1 MLNNNVINNSKSLRT
16 AGRRLIIGLLL
27 LSAAVCGCEKNPD
40 ENIFTIVTMN
50 VTCPAV
56 KAGIERVE
64 IDNSLDG
71 SFIRDLNTRQEYE
84 IPTFQ
89 VGSATVKLRKGI
101 YMISFDGKAV
111 FSDGQRKK
119 VRFAGY
125 NSPMTSVTLL
135 DDKETLNL
143 ELTVLK

>member
-1 MLNNNVINNSKSLRT
+1 MPVHKTIRNILFAFSLF
-16 AGRRLIIGLLL
+16 L
-27 LSAAVCGCEKNPD
+27 CGCEKDSGQNV
-40 ENIFTIVTMN
+40 FTIVTIN
-50 VTCPAV
+50 VTCPSV
-56 KAGIERVE
+56 SAGIERVE
-64 IDNSLDG
+64 VDNSLDG

-89 VGSATVKLRKGI
+89 VGTATVKLRKGL

-111 FSDGQRKK
+111 FSDGRRQK

-125 NSPMTSVTLL
+125 NSPMTSVALL
-135 DDKETLNL
+135 NDTETLNL

>member
-1 MLNNNVINNSKSLRT
+1 MLNNSLIKNLRMT
-16 AGRRLIIGLLL
+16 AGPLVICLSL
-27 LSAAVCGCEKNPD
+27 LSGTLCGCEKNPD
-40 ENIFTIVTMN
+40 DDIFTIVTMN

-71 SFIRDLNTRQEYE
+71 SFIRDLNTRQTYE
-84 IPTFQ
+84 IPVFQ
-89 VGSATVKLRKGI
+89 VGSATVRLRKGI

-135 DDKETLNL
+135 GDKETLNL

>member
-1 MLNNNVINNSKSLRT
+1 MPVHKTIRNILFAFSLF
-16 AGRRLIIGLLL
+16 L
-27 LSAAVCGCEKNPD
+27 CGCEKDSGQNV
-40 ENIFTIVTMN
+40 FTIVTIN
-50 VTCPAV
+50 VTCPSV
-56 KAGIERVE
+56 SAGIERVE
-64 IDNSLDG
+64 VDNSLDG

-84 IPTFQ
+84 IPPFQ
-89 VGSATVKLRKGI
+89 VGTATVKLRKGL

-135 DDKETLNL
+135 NDSETLNL

>member
-1 MLNNNVINNSKSLRT
+1 MPTHSVIEIFKTSKRAGHSL
-16 AGRRLIIGLLL
+16 LICLIL

-135 DDKETLNL
+135 GDKETLNL

>member
-1 MLNNNVINNSKSLRT
+1 MNMLTHKSIRN
-16 AGRRLIIGLLL
+16 IILLFSIFL
-27 LSAAVCGCEKNPD
+27 CGCEKDSGQNV
-40 ENIFTIVTMN
+40 FTIVTMN
-50 VTCPAV
+50 VTCLSV
-56 KAGIERVE
+56 NAGIERVE
-64 IDNSLDG
+64 VDNSLDG
-71 SFIRDLNTRQEYE
+71 SFIRDLNTKQEYE

-89 VGSATVKLRKGI
+89 VGTATVKLRKGI

-119 VRFAGY
+119 VRFSGY

-135 DDKETLNL
+135 NDKETLNL

>member
-1 MLNNNVINNSKSLRT
+1 MLEHKIIRDILFAFSLF
-16 AGRRLIIGLLL
+16 L
-27 LSAAVCGCEKNPD
+27 CGCEKDPGQNV
-40 ENIFTIVTMN
+40 FTIVTMN
-50 VTCPAV
+50 VTCPSV
-56 KAGIERVE
+56 SAGIERVE
-64 IDNSLDG
+64 VDNTLDG

-89 VGSATVKLRKGI
+89 VGTATVKLRKGI

-135 DDKETLNL
+135 NDKETLDL

>member
-1 MLNNNVINNSKSLRT
+1 MNMLTHKTIRS
-16 AGRRLIIGLLL
+16 ILLM
-27 LSAAVCGCEKNPD
+27 LSVVLCGCEKDSGQNV
-40 ENIFTIVTMN
+40 FSIVILN
-50 VTCPAV
+50 VACPSV
-56 KAGIERVE
+56 SAGIERVE
-64 IDNSLDG
+64 VDNSLDG
-71 SFIRDLNTRQEYE
+71 SFIRDLNTRQEYD

-89 VGSATVKLRKGI
+89 VGTATVKLRKGI

-135 DDKETLNL
+135 NDKETLNL

>member
-1 MLNNNVINNSKSLRT
+1 MNMLTHKTIRNI
-16 AGRRLIIGLLL
+16 LLT
-27 LSAAVCGCEKNPD
+27 LSVVLCGCEKDTGQNV
-40 ENIFTIVTMN
+40 FSIVTLN
-50 VTCPAV
+50 VTCPSV
-56 KAGIERVE
+56 SAGIERVE
-64 IDNSLDG
+64 VDNSLDG
-71 SFIRDLNTRQEYE
+71 SFIRDLNTRQEYD

-89 VGSATVKLRKGI
+89 VGTATVKLRKGI

-135 DDKETLNL
+135 NDKETLNL

>member
-1 MLNNNVINNSKSLRT
+1 MLNNNTINNFKSLRT
-16 AGRRLIIGLLL
+16 AGHRIIIGLIL

-71 SFIRDLNTRQEYE
+71 SFIRDLNTRQTYE
-84 IPTFQ
+84 IPVFQ
-89 VGSATVKLRKGI
+89 VGSATVRLRKGI

-125 NSPMTSVTLL
+125 NSPMTSVKLL
-135 DDKETLNL
+135 GDKETLNL

>member
-1 MLNNNVINNSKSLRT
+1 MLNNNAINNPKSLRT
-16 AGRRLIIGLLL
+16 AGRRLIISLIL

-56 KAGIERVE
+56 NAGIERVE

-135 DDKETLNL
+135 DNKETLNL

>member
-1 MLNNNVINNSKSLRT
+1 MAHKIIRNMLLPLSVIL
-16 AGRRLIIGLLL
+16 
-27 LSAAVCGCEKNPD
+27 CGCEKDSEQNV
-40 ENIFTIVTMN
+40 FTIVTMN
-50 VTCPAV
+50 VTCPSIS
-56 KAGIERVE
+56 AGIERVE
-64 IDNSLDG
+64 VDNALDG

-89 VGSATVKLRKGI
+89 VGTATVKLRKGI

-135 DDKETLNL
+135 NDKETLDL

>member
-1 MLNNNVINNSKSLRT
+1 MLNNNAINNPKSLRT
-16 AGRRLIIGLLL
+16 PGRRLIIDLIL

-135 DDKETLNL
+135 GDKETLNL

>member
-1 MLNNNVINNSKSLRT
+1 MNMLTHKTIRNI
-16 AGRRLIIGLLL
+16 LLM
-27 LSAAVCGCEKNPD
+27 LSVVLCSCEKDSGQNV
-40 ENIFTIVTMN
+40 FSIVTLN
-50 VTCPAV
+50 VTCPSV
-56 KAGIERVE
+56 SVGIERVE
-64 IDNSLDG
+64 VDNSLDG
-71 SFIRDLNTRQEYE
+71 SFIRDLNTRQEYD

-89 VGSATVKLRKGI
+89 VGTATVKLRKGI

-135 DDKETLNL
+135 NDKETLNL